1 MIRSGDDG
9 QHKYYK
15 VTNHTY
21 IDTYTHILLYI
32 YIYTYIHTYT
42 AAAAAY
48 TYIEGHVS

>member
-15 VTNHTY
+15 VKNHTY
-21 IDTYTHILLYI
+21 IDTYTRILIYI
-32 YIYTYIHTYT
+32 YIYTHTYT

>member
-15 VTNHTY
+15 VKNHTY
-21 IDTYTHILLYI
+21 IDTYTLILIYI
-32 YIYTYIHTYT
+32 YIYTHTYT